1 MALVDSVLNLINK
14 QPKDPNAPKAPVG
27 SRSEREAK
35 LKDKAGMVISVFA
48 LLLAVNSWYGGTLS
62 SLTLNNTIKANNVWA
77 FYQAKS
83 IKQTLAEQSLDDA
96 IYRKDTVKIEKLQAK
111 IARYE
116 SEPATGDGK
125 KELME
130 KARKLEAERDE
141 AKKRSPWIGYANTLY
156 QLSIVV
162 LSASILAV
170 SMSMFWGSFF
180 VAGLGLLLSAQGVF
194 LFF

>member
-1 MALVDSVLNLINK
+1 MALIDSVLNLVNK
-14 QPKDPNAPKAPVG
+14 TPKDPDAPKPPIG

-48 LLLAVNSWYGGTLS
+48 LLLAVNAWYGGTLS
-62 SLTLNNTIKANNVWA
+62 SLTLGNTIKANNVWA

-96 IYRKDTVKIEKLQAK
+96 TFRKDTAKMAMLQVKID
-111 IARYE
+111 RYE
-116 SEPATGDGK
+116 SDPKSGEGK

-130 KARKLEAERDE
+130 KARILEAERDE
-141 AKKRSPWIGYANTLY
+141 AKKRSPWIGYANTMY

-170 SMSMFWGSFF
+170 SVGMFWGSFF
-180 VAGLGLLLSAQGVF
+180 VAGLGILLSAQGLF
-194 LFF
+194 LWL